1 MARPRPTYLPI
12 GTFIHLAVWP
22 QQTWDENRVGG
33 GLYPFRY
40 GELHGSPSNT
50 LWPGP
55 RPISLPS
62 GILIHPT
69 VSPQQARAENW
80 GLCLF
85 GGKGAVSPSNTVWRG
100 QRLRP
105 YQAASCIQ
113 PYGHKTWPKIW
124 RVEAVPFGGGE
135 LGPHLT
141 QFGEDRVLPP
151 R

>member
-1 MARPRPTYLPI
+1 VARPRPTYLPI

-85 GGKGAVSPSNTVWRG
+85 GER
-100 QRLRP
+100 
-105 YQAASCIQ
+105 
-113 PYGHKTWPKIW
+113 
-124 RVEAVPFGGGE
+124 E
-135 LGPHLT
+135 LCLHLT
-141 QFGEDRVLPP
+141 QCGVGRGYVPTKLHLASSRMATRHGRKFGGWRLFPLVEGSWVPI
-151 R
+151 